1 MSMTCNIISTPS
13 ICCTSFA
20 NSSPWTCLH
29 DYNRQYQ
36 REWMVELDHV
46 TVPQYSENSEKDR
59 QMQDDEMSTRALK
72 ENNCK
77 KGIGKYVHV
86 PHRDKP
92 PQVVA
97 KRNARERRRVQAVN
111 SAFTRLRKAVP
122 LDNNSFRS
130 LLRTSLGEKRELIR
144 DGQPEQGNTS

>member
-1 MSMTCNIISTPS
+1 MSMTCNMISTPS
-13 ICCTSFA
+13 ISCASFA
-20 NSSPWTCLH
+20 NSSPWMCLH
-29 DYNRQYQ
+29 DFNRQYQ

-46 TVPQYSENSEKDR
+46 TVPQYSENSDKDR
-59 QMQDDEMSTRALK
+59 QLQDDEMSTGALK

-111 SAFTRLRKAVP
+111 SAFIRLRKAVP
-122 LDNNSFRS
+122 LDNNRYARHF
-130 LLRTSLGEKRELIR
+130 LGICLVQKISSSIVFEKL
-144 DGQPEQGNTS
+144 Q